1 MTLLATVVLVP
12 KLIGQCK
19 GVVMPVQYELRSWG
33 DLKGGP
39 VYYSV
44 DGLMVTKEEYYR
56 CWKENQTGVDKR

>member
-1 MTLLATVVLVP
+1 
-12 KLIGQCK
+12 
-19 GVVMPVQYELRSWG
+19 MPVQYELRSWG